1 MVQLP
6 LLFFLSGIAGLV
18 YQILWLRLLS
28 LTFGVTVYAATTVLA
43 AFMAG
48 LGIGSA
54 LGGKVAERVSNPL
67 LYFGIAEL
75 LVGVSAL
82 ATPVAL
88 TAATGLYAGL
98 HPSIDMGPAL
108 LTTVRFLCSLIVL
121 LVPTTLMG
129 ASLPLLTRAAV
140 DDDSQTGR
148 KVGVLYACNTAGAIL
163 GAVAAGFYMIGAV
176 GISAS
181 FQIAAAVNGIV
192 GVIAVLASLRR
203 RSRSVTIADA
213 PVAAATV
220 YDDRMRTAV
229 LLVFGMSGL
238 TALAL
243 EVIWFRLLVLIL
255 PATTYAFTTML
266 AAVLGGIATGSALIV
281 PFMRGNRDWPAVLAK
296 LQIAVGAAAVAS
308 MYVLA
313 ITYLAGWRTRDT
325 IQASMVSI
333 VPATLLMG
341 AAFPIGIRI
350 WAAAGAGSA
359 GAAARVGALYAIN
372 VAGAIFGSILAG
384 FLLLPLLGSR
394 VSLLAVAGLQVAT
407 GCALLL
413 IAARGSLRS
422 VIRPVALGVGMWILA
437 VALIPDPF
445 AMALTRRHPAGERV
459 LWKEEGLQ
467 TTVSVNEG
475 PSGNRVMYLNG
486 LHQAN
491 DTPEMVAVHRMIG
504 HLPMLLH
511 PNPSRALVVG
521 LGGGATAG
529 AVAHHGASIDLVELS
544 GSVVR
549 GAEWFRHIND
559 DVMRRPNVALRVD
572 DGRSHLLLSGLQY
585 DVITA
590 DIIQPIHAG
599 AGSLY
604 SVEYFALARN
614 ALRPGGLMLQWIG
627 LREPSHYKLIART
640 FLQVFPD
647 ATAWVDG
654 SLLVGSL
661 TPLQVRPEDIARKLA
676 NPDVRRAVSSV
687 GITDA
692 ESVLRLYTAGPDEIR
707 RFIGNGPQLT
717 DDQPLLEYHRSLPR
731 DAGTIDVSALRGN
744 VARILP
750 AAR

>member
-1 MVQLP
+1 
-6 LLFFLSGIAGLV
+6 
-18 YQILWLRLLS
+18 
-28 LTFGVTVYAATTVLA
+28 
-43 AFMAG
+43 
-48 LGIGSA
+48 
-54 LGGKVAERVSNPL
+54 
-67 LYFGIAEL
+67 
-75 LVGVSAL
+75 
-82 ATPVAL
+82 
-88 TAATGLYAGL
+88 
-98 HPSIDMGPAL
+98 
-108 LTTVRFLCSLIVL
+108 
-121 LVPTTLMG
+121 
-129 ASLPLLTRAAV
+129 
-140 DDDSQTGR
+140 
-148 KVGVLYACNTAGAIL
+148 VGVLYACNTAGAIV

-181 FQIAAAVNGIV
+181 FQIAAAVNGSV

-203 RSRSVTIADA
+203 RSKSIAVADA
-213 PVAAATV
+213 PVTTATV
-220 YDDRMRTAV
+220 YDDRMRMAV

-266 AAVLGGIATGSALIV
+266 AAVLGGIAAGSAVVV
-281 PFMRGNRDWPAVLAK
+281 PFMRRHRDWPAVLAK

-313 ITYLAGWRTRDT
+313 VTYLAGWRTRDT
-325 IQASMVSI
+325 IQASILSI

-350 WAAAGAGSA
+350 WAAAGRGSS
-359 GAAARVGALYAIN
+359 GAAARVGTLYAIN

-394 VSLLAVAGLQVAT
+394 ISLLAIAGLQVTT

-422 VIRPVALGVGMWILA
+422 VIRPVAIGVGMWILA

-475 PSGNRVMYLNG
+475 PTGNRVMYLNG

-559 DVMRRPNVALRVD
+559 DVVRRPNVALRVD
-572 DGRSHLLLSGLQY
+572 DGRSYLLLSGQQY

-604 SVEYFALARN
+604 SVEYFTLARN

-661 TPLQVRPEDIARKLA
+661 MPLQVRPEDIARKLA

-692 ESVLRLYTAGPDEIR
+692 ASVLRLYTAGPDEIR
-707 RFIGNGPQLT
+707 RFIGNGPRLT
-717 DDQPLLEYHRSLPR
+717 DDRPLLEYHRSLPR
-731 DAGTIDVSALRGN
+731 DAGTIDVSALRGS

-750 AAR
+750 ATRQQ